1 MVLKGFMTKVESKHY
16 TKAIGK
22 TDINLYWL
30 PGLWFVH
37 NLQEAQRQGLVNDPL
52 GVKLIMQV
60 NCIASN
66 SFD

>member
-1 MVLKGFMTKVESKHY
+1 MTKVESKHY

-37 NLQEAQRQGLVNDPL
+37 NLQEAQRQGLVVDPL

-60 NCIASN
+60 
-66 SFD
+66 